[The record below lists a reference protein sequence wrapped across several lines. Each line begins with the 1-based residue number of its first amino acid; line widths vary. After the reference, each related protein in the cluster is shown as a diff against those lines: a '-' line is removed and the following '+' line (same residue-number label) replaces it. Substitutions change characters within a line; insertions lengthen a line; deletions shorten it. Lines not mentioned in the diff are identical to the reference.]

1 LTKSKAIVPYGGKN
15 MNRQEDLLQQIT
27 RIARSSHGFFVDV
40 YPGVTDAEVRT
51 AFAYISEVKG
61 RLLQDLA
68 PWMPPAA
75 TSTDPTDHISPA
87 TVVEK
92 MYADARRNFR
102 GATPAASAGALS
114 VGEEQLLRLLERAF
128 AGSSASI
135 LKNLLKSYY
144 PQLVICREA
153 MSRLHARLAA

>member
-1 LTKSKAIVPYGGKN
+1 
-15 MNRQEDLLQQIT
+15 MNRHEDILQQID
-27 RIARSSHGFFVDV
+27 RIARSSHDFFVDV

-51 AFAYISEVKG
+51 AFAYIAEVKS

-68 PWMPPAA
+68 PWMLPTPQRGDA
-75 TSTDPTDHISPA
+75 TDHISPA

-102 GATPAASAGALS
+102 GSAPAASAGALS
-114 VGEEQLLRLLERAF
+114 VGEEQLLRLMERAF
-128 AGSSASI
+128 TDSSVVA
-135 LKNLLKSYY
+135 LKELLKSYY

-153 MSRLHARLAA
+153 MSRLHARMAA

>member
-1 LTKSKAIVPYGGKN
+1 
-15 MNRQEDLLQQIT
+15 M
-27 RIARSSHGFFVDV
+27 

-51 AFAYISEVKG
+51 AFAYISEVKN
-61 RLLQDLA
+61 RLVEDLA
-68 PWMPPAA
+68 PWMPARA
-75 TSTDPTDHISPA
+75 TLSDPTDHISPA

-102 GATPAASAGALS
+102 GSTPAASAGALS
-114 VGEEQLLRLLERAF
+114 FGEEQLLRLLERTF
-128 AGSSASI
+128 TSTTNLT
-135 LKNLLKSYY
+135 LKDLLKSYY